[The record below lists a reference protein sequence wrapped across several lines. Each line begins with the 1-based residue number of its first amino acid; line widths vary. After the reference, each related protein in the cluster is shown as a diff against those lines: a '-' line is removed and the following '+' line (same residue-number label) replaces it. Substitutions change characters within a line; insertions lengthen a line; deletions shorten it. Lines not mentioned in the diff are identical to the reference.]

1 MFSLRC
7 RGWFALWRAAIVDVF
22 VKVWCDT
29 TLRLGLAIAV
39 VERLR
44 MFDNARLH
52 VLCAKDTLHLGD
64 WQDKQRFL
72 WCDKE
77 KFWITTKAYAEQ
89 EAKSDIYVVID
100 DDHLPIGPDWLSH
113 GCEVLGRNHEYGMLS
128 SWSVN
133 GEVPENG
140 SGEVWPEASIGC
152 PYFIRKGLF
161 GNSLDQ
167 ASAALPDG
175 PLRNYDT
182 ILTQFV
188 MSKGWKTGFLRN
200 VRHNH
205 LGMEHS
211 QVIPEH
217 WTAVA

>member
-1 MFSLRC
+1 M
-7 RGWFALWRAAIVDVF
+7 IDVF

-29 TLRLGLAIAV
+29 TLRLGLAMAV
-39 VERLR
+39 VERLK

-52 VLCAKDTLHLGD
+52 ILCARDTLHLAD
-64 WQDKQRFL
+64 WQDKRFL

-100 DDHLPIGPDWLSH
+100 DDHLPIGSDWLSK
-113 GCEVLGRNHEYGMLS
+113 GCEVLGRHPEYGMLS

-133 GEVPENG
+133 GEVPEKG
-140 SGEVWPEASIGC
+140 EGEVWPEASIGC
-152 PYFIRKGLF
+152 PYFIRKDILGK
-161 GNSLDQ
+161 
-167 ASAALPDG
+167 ALPDG
-175 PLRNYDT
+175 ELRNYDT
-182 ILTQFV
+182 ILTQHI

>member
-1 MFSLRC
+1 M
-7 RGWFALWRAAIVDVF
+7 IDVF

-29 TLRLGLAIAV
+29 TLRLGLAMAV

-52 VLCAKDTLHLGD
+52 ILCARDTLHLAD
-64 WQDKQRFL
+64 WQDKRFL

-89 EAKSDIYVVID
+89 EAKSDIYVVVD
-100 DDHLPIGPDWLSH
+100 DDHLAIGSDWLSQ
-113 GCEVLGRNHEYGMLS
+113 GCEVLGRHPEYGMVS

-133 GEVPENG
+133 GEVPEKG

-152 PYFIRKGLF
+152 PYFIRKDILGK
-161 GNSLDQ
+161 
-167 ASAALPDG
+167 ALPDG
-175 PLRNYDT
+175 ELRNYDT
-182 ILTQFV
+182 ILTQYV

-200 VRHNH
+200 VKHNH
-205 LGMEHS
+205 LGYEHS

>member
-1 MFSLRC
+1 M
-7 RGWFALWRAAIVDVF
+7 IDVF

-29 TLRLGLAIAV
+29 TLRLGLAMAV
-39 VERLR
+39 VERLK

-52 VLCAKDTLHLGD
+52 VLCARDTLHLAD
-64 WQDKQRFL
+64 WQDKRFL
-72 WCDKE
+72 WCDKK

-100 DDHLPIGPDWLSH
+100 DDHLCIGKDWLSH
-113 GCEVLGRNHEYGMLS
+113 GCEVLGRHPEYGMLS

-133 GEVPENG
+133 GEVPEKG
-140 SGEVWPEASIGC
+140 TGEVWPEASIGC
-152 PYFIRKGLF
+152 PYFIRKDILSTQCRTPKSMLMLG
-161 GNSLDQ
+161 SPQ
-167 ASAALPDG
+167 AELPDG
-175 PLRNYDT
+175 ELRNYDT
-182 ILTQFV
+182 ILTQHV